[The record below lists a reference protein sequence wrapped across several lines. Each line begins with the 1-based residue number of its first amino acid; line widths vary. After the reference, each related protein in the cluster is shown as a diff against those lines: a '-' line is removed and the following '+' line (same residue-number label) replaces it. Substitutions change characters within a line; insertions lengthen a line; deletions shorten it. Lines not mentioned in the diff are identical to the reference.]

1 MKAETKKI
9 TVLEFTHKSTL
20 SCF

>member
-1 MKAETKKI
+1 MKAETKTI
-9 TVLEFTHKSTL
+9 TGLEFTHKSTL